1 MTPIQPVERLRP
13 VERFWQRFHRMDE
26 SRFGILLL
34 LPTLLLLVVFLVLP
48 IVYALYM
55 SLHQIELT
63 ISSQWKFVGLAN
75 YGGLVTDSRVLETIP
90 RTLYF
95 AGLNVAV
102 TTLLSL
108 CLALVLNEQ
117 FAGRNWIRVFILLPW
132 AVAPVVSGVM
142 WRYLFHQRYGLINAL
157 LLHLGLIDRY
167 VVWFDDPTFA
177 LSIASFATAWKA
189 LPFSTL
195 ILLASMQSIPES
207 LFRAS
212 KMDGA
217 NLFHRFRYVTL
228 PHLRPTL
235 VFVVVL
241 QIITSLQAFDV
252 IFTLTRGGP
261 GQGTVVLNYLT
272 FINAF
277 ERLSIGNAAT
287 LAILLALLIVLLSVL
302 SIYLAKDR
310 SRRGKE

>member
-1 MTPIQPVERLRP
+1 MTKTPSSSGV
-13 VERFWQRFHRMDE
+13 WQRFHRMDE
-26 SRFGILLL
+26 SKFGLLL
-34 LPTLLLLVVFLVLP
+34 MLPTVILVLIFLALP
-48 IVYALYM
+48 IAYAFFM
-55 SLHQIELT
+55 SLNQIELT
-63 ISSQWKFVGLAN
+63 ISPDWDFVGAEN
-75 YGGLVTDSRVLETIP
+75 YIGLLSDTRVTSTIP

-95 AGLNVAV
+95 AGLNVVV
-102 TTLLSL
+102 TTLMAL
-108 CLALVLNEQ
+108 CLALVLNEN
-117 FAGRNWIRVFILLPW
+117 FKGRNWIRVFILLPW

-142 WRYLFHQRYGLINAL
+142 WRYMFHQSYGLINAIL
-157 LLHLGLIDRY
+157 SALGLINKY

-195 ILLASMQSIPES
+195 ILLASMQGISES

-217 NLFHRFRYVTL
+217 NIFHRFRYVTL

-235 VFVVVL
+235 IFVVVL
-241 QIITSLQAFDV
+241 QIISSLQAFDV

-261 GQGTVVLNYLT
+261 GQGTVVLNFLT

-277 ERLSIGNAAT
+277 ERLSIGNASAMS
-287 LAILLALLIVLLSVL
+287 ILLALLIVSLSGL
-302 SIYLAKDR
+302 SIYISMGRK
-310 SRRGKE
+310 K

>member
-1 MTPIQPVERLRP
+1 MTPTQPADG
-13 VERFWQRFHRMDE
+13 FWQRFHRMDE
-26 SRFGILLL
+26 GRFGLLLL
-34 LPTLLLLVVFLVLP
+34 LPTLLLVLVFLALP
-48 IVYALYM
+48 ILYALYM

-63 ISSQWKFVGLAN
+63 ISPQWKFVGLAN
-75 YGGLVTDSRVLETIP
+75 YAGLVTEGRVIETVP

-117 FAGRNWIRVFILLPW
+117 FVGRNWVRVLILLPW

-142 WRYLFHQRYGLINAL
+142 WRYLFHQSYGLINAL
-157 LLHLGLIDRY
+157 LKQLGWIDRY
-167 VVWFDDPTFA
+167 VVWFEDPTFA

-195 ILLASMQSIPES
+195 ILLASMQSISES
-207 LFRAS
+207 LFRAA

-217 NLFHRFRYVTL
+217 DVFHRFRYVTL

-241 QIITSLQAFDV
+241 QIISSLQAFDI

-272 FINAF
+272 FVNAF
-277 ERLSIGNAAT
+277 ERLSIGNAAS
-287 LAILLALLIVLLSVL
+287 LAVLLALMIMLLSAL
-302 SIYLAKDR
+302 SIYLAQE
-310 SRRGKE
+310 RRKRE

>member
-287 LAILLALLIVLLSVL
+287 LAILLALLIVLLSAL

>member
-1 MTPIQPVERLRP
+1 MTKTPSPSG
-13 VERFWQRFHRMDE
+13 FWQRFHRMDE
-26 SRFGILLL
+26 SKFGLLL
-34 LPTLLLLVVFLVLP
+34 TLPTVILVLIFLALP
-48 IVYALYM
+48 IAYAFFM
-55 SLHQIELT
+55 SLNQIELT
-63 ISSQWKFVGLAN
+63 ISPDWDFVGVEN
-75 YGGLVTDSRVLETIP
+75 YVGLLSDTRVTATIP

-95 AGLNVAV
+95 AGLNVVV
-102 TTLLSL
+102 TTLMAL
-108 CLALVLNEQ
+108 CLALVLNEN
-117 FAGRNWIRVFILLPW
+117 FKGRNWIRVFILLPW

-142 WRYLFHQRYGLINAL
+142 WRYMFHQSYGLINAIL
-157 LLHLGLIDRY
+157 SALGLINKY

-195 ILLASMQSIPES
+195 ILLASMQGISES

-217 NLFHRFRYVTL
+217 NIFHRFRYVTL

-235 VFVVVL
+235 IFVVVL
-241 QIITSLQAFDV
+241 QIISSLQAFDV

-272 FINAF
+272 FVNAF
-277 ERLSIGNAAT
+277 ERLSIGNASAMS
-287 LAILLALLIVLLSVL
+287 ILLALLIVSLSGL
-302 SIYLAKDR
+302 SIYISMGRK
-310 SRRGKE
+310 K

>member
-1 MTPIQPVERLRP
+1 MTPIQPVQRFQP

-26 SRFGILLL
+26 SRFGLLMI

-48 IVYALYM
+48 IIYALYM

-63 ISSQWKFVGLAN
+63 ISPQWKFVGLAN
-75 YGGLVTDSRVLETIP
+75 YGGLVEDSRVLETIP

-95 AGLNVAV
+95 AGLNVAI

-157 LLHLGLIDRY
+157 LMHLGLIDSY
-167 VVWFDDPTFA
+167 VVWFDDPTVA
-177 LSIASFATAWKA
+177 LSIASFATAWKV

-217 NLFHRFRYVTL
+217 NLAHRFRYVTL

-235 VFVVVL
+235 IFVVVL

-287 LAILLALLIVLLSVL
+287 LAILLALLIVLLSAL